1 MPLFSR
7 RLLILPLTLAL
18 AHCGGGGAATTELEA
33 PPPVAVDPYAGTAY
47 LKVQITTLATGG
59 GPGLARS
66 VMETMVDQCNS
77 FRKSIYDLAPVRP
90 DQTLMAGLDIQV
102 VERFYDNR
110 KAAEARTAY
119 GLRLTDY
126 ERWNNENANK
136 TAPVAWPAT
145 APDCAATQ
153 KVEANRQ
160 TTYVWR
166 DGIRYEL
173 RHDSKQALGRRNHIS
188 FTEVELGTA
197 SEVAAWPKRTV
208 MGQSCSV
215 ASLPARPTLDGAC
228 LWDRF
233 PAKTYLNLPWVLES
247 KGGAIQE
254 VSITTLALEH
264 DKPLPAGVFDI
275 PPGFTE
281 KVE

>member
-7 RLLILPLTLAL
+7 RLLILPLSLAL
-18 AHCGGGGAATTELEA
+18 AHCGGGGSSTPEPEA
-33 PPPVAVDPYAGTAY
+33 PPPVAVHPYAGTAY
-47 LKVQITTLATGG
+47 LKVQITTLANGG

-66 VMETMVDQCNS
+66 GMEAMVDQCNS
-77 FRKSIYDLAPVRP
+77 FRNSFYGLPPVRP
-90 DQTLMAGLDIQV
+90 EETLMAGLDIEV
-102 VERFYDNR
+102 VERFYDNH

-119 GLRLTDY
+119 HLRLTDF
-126 ERWNNENANK
+126 ERWKAELE
-136 TAPVAWPAT
+136 TVTVDWPAT

-153 KVEANRQ
+153 KVEANQQ
-160 TTYVWR
+160 TTDLWR

-173 RHDSKQALGRRNHIS
+173 RHDSKQAFGRRNHIS
-188 FTEVELGTA
+188 FKEVELGTA

-233 PAKTYLNLPWVLES
+233 PAKAYLNLPWVLES
-247 KGGAIQE
+247 TGGVIQE